1 MIYMKK
7 IFLICTIFAFYSAFS
22 QQSKIKVI
30 ESKKIELTSELSK
43 DKIDLYHQFFLK
55 FVDALKASD
64 KEKLKMLISDKIKY
78 YVSDD
83 IIRNLVGGISFD
95 RKFEVYK
102 SGYQQLDKNE
112 TYPAIQYKYAD
123 DKQEPPRDIITVIF
137 EEDGKILGVKPDYS
151 K

>member
-1 MIYMKK
+1 
-7 IFLICTIFAFYSAFS
+7 
-22 QQSKIKVI
+22 
-30 ESKKIELTSELSK
+30 
-43 DKIDLYHQFFLK
+43 
-55 FVDALKASD
+55 
-64 KEKLKMLISDKIKY
+64 MLISDKIKY